1 MIYYETLLF
10 FFILLTIA
18 PIIVG
23 FIVKNKPIRYFCW
36 LISLP
41 LLFLTISTINK
52 HSSDVNKQTSIFLG
66 SYKIDTSKSVYK
78 FGTLA
83 MYQRLTMT
91 VNSNNT
97 FEFSDTSMFPSK
109 KGSWKFYST
118 EDGGFVRCSF
128 PDRTYE
134 TLVFAGNDYWG
145 FQHDCF
151 RNGNND
157 DVIYFKKQMAR

>member
-1 MIYYETLLF
+1 M

-23 FIVKNKPIRYFCW
+23 FIVKNKAIRYFCW

-41 LLFLTISTINK
+41 LFFLTISTINK
-52 HSSDVNKQTSIFLG
+52 HSSEVSKQTSMFLG

-78 FGTLA
+78 FDTLA
-83 MYQRLTMT
+83 KYQSLTMI

-128 PDRTYE
+128 PGRTYE
-134 TLVFAGNDYWG
+134 SLVFVGDDYWG

-151 RNGNND
+151 RNGNNY
-157 DVIYFKKQMAR
+157 DVIYFKKQTVK